1 MAHTIKQLEQF
12 LKELPTK
19 IQQAA
24 DLTLKRSALKIQ
36 KDIVDI
42 FKTQGKSQGIEWA
55 PLKQQYLKEKIRK
68 GYSEKTL
75 IRTSTLMQSWTWRLR
90 PWEAVVGTEVPY
102 AIYNEMG
109 TYKMPARPFAKP
121 VKEAFEKQQIAEKL
135 FVKTLN
141 EVLKNV

>member
-1 MAHTIKQLEQF
+1 MAHTIQQLEQF

-19 IQQAA
+19 VQQAA
-24 DLTLKRSALKIQ
+24 DLTLKRSALKIH

-55 PLKQQYLKEKIRK
+55 PLTKQYLKEKIKK
-68 GYSEKTL
+68 GYSEKKL
-75 IRTSTLMQSWTWRLR
+75 IRTSTLMQSWTWRLQ
-90 PWEAVVGTEVPY
+90 PWMAVVGTEVQY

-121 VKEAFEKQQIAEKL
+121 VRESFEKQQIAEKL
-135 FVKTLN
+135 FVKTLD